1 MQTPGKVIEPQTPMI
16 AINRGSDS
24 TFLRLQK
31 VEADVAK
38 IEKPQI
44 RVFGRVIS
52 QLSTINNSMQDMQDL
67 IRQDVDAKR
76 KYFAEETKILDKDS
90 RNLNKIRIGIGRQ
103 AIAGAIGIAG
113 LSALSQGKVGEGLT
127 GVGGSAALLSP
138 EILGV
143 VSSVVIGRLA
153 KSGILGGGQNIG
165 SRVSGAS
172 KLKNPLLITAALAA
186 SLILPGLMNSNQSA
200 DRRRQLT
207 AGRTISGKDTIN
219 RPDVSRFRGI
229 LGRFGSILDSIV
241 LDKRKNEGGDVDLEA
256 LMEEE
261 KKDKN
266 KDNDKDNDSL
276 GSVINEAAFP
286 ITGDGIPDDEQFNS
300 FFGLKFPKSL
310 DLDGIFK
317 FQGFPENKDDKDVSS
332 STTFLGD
339 NVNLTAKLEDGNNT
353 KDVSNT
359 SGDSTIGE
367 NLASNDILVEGEKD
381 TNISLLNELTLD
393 MIGGNFDQNL
403 NSEQSGGNV
412 IDLNQN
418 DNSQNNSSGFSG
430 LAAKTVFVSVGT
442 KYTGSAG
449 VMDKFVASAAL
460 GGNGIV

>member
-1 MQTPGKVIEPQTPMI
+1 MQTPGKVVEPQTPMI

-31 VEADVAK
+31 VEEDVAK

-127 GVGGSAALLSP
+127 GIGGSAALLSP

-186 SLILPGLMNSNQSA
+186 SLILPGLINSNQSA

-229 LGRFGSILDSIV
+229 LGRFGGILDSIV
-241 LDKRKNEGGDVDLEA
+241 LDKRKKEGGDVDLEA
-256 LMEEE
+256 LMEED
-261 KKDKN
+261 KKDN
-266 KDNDKDNDSL
+266 ENDDDNL
-276 GSVINEAAFP
+276 GSIINEAAFP

-310 DLDGIFK
+310 NLDGIFK
-317 FQGFPENKDDKDVSS
+317 FQGFPENKNDKDVSS

-393 MIGGNFDQNL
+393 MIGGNFDQNVA
-403 NSEQSGGNV
+403 SEQGGGNV
-412 IDLNQN
+412 IDL
-418 DNSQNNSSGFSG
+418 SQNNDSQDNSSGFSG